1 MQPINIW
8 SGSNVPLGAAL
19 TNPTELSFRKGR
31 IKHHYPV
38 EFRGQLFPDA
48 EAAYQHYK
56 TGDLEEDMAV
66 MTKVIVAKLQQHPKL
81 FNAIAT
87 NGGVKWLERCSHQ
100 VGVKG
105 SRWEGVGR
113 NSNFIVCLIRAYLIV
128 EPTTEQDLLSTAIDR
143 EQDLP
148 LFLLNEEKF
157 DQ

>member
-19 TNPTELSFRKGR
+19 TNPTELSFRKR
-31 IKHHYPV
+31 KIKHHYPV
-38 EFRGQLFPDA
+38 KFRNQVFADA

-66 MTKVIVAKLQQHPKL
+66 MTKIIVAKLQQHPKL
-81 FNAIAT
+81 FDALAKLSEGIAT

-128 EPTTEQDLLSTAIDR
+128 EPC
-143 EQDLP
+143 
-148 LFLLNEEKF
+148 N
-157 DQ
+157 

>member
-19 TNPTELSFRKGR
+19 TNPTELSFRKGK

-38 EFRGQLFPDA
+38 KFRNQVFADA

-66 MTKVIVAKLQQHPKL
+66 MTKIIVAKLQQYPKL
-81 FNAIAT
+81 FNAIALS
-87 NGGVKWLERCSHQ
+87 GSVKWLEQCSHKV
-100 VGVKG
+100 VGN

-113 NSNFIVCLIRAYLIV
+113 NSNFIVCLIRAYLVV
-128 EPTTEQDLLSTAIDR
+128 EPC
-143 EQDLP
+143 
-148 LFLLNEEKF
+148 K
-157 DQ
+157 

>member
-19 TNPTELSFRKGR
+19 TNPTELSFRKGK
-31 IKHHYPV
+31 IKYHYPV

-48 EAAYQHYK
+48 EAAYQHHK

-66 MTKVIVAKLQQHPKL
+66 MTKIIVAKLQQHPKL
-81 FNAIAT
+81 FNAIAQ

-113 NSNFIVCLIRAYLIV
+113 NSNFIYCLIRAYLIV
-128 EPTTEQDLLSTAIDR
+128 EPTTEQDLHTSSI
-143 EQDLP
+143 
-148 LFLLNEEKF
+148 
-157 DQ
+157 